1 MWDVKDSTGKNEQTE
16 SNEGAFSSV
25 TLYCTAGFGCLVIG
39 NVLPGDSYHSCL
51 SETGTLMACGDGCLK
66 FSGAVC
72 CWLRLLRSGIM
83 SATGHV
89 PGRLEGRGCGSTT
102 WLLLVFHLQRKTG
115 ITWLVQMYWTWYSV
129 MKIQWR
135 QKGNSSLS
143 SYWKKPVSIKARNI

>member
-1 MWDVKDSTGKNEQTE
+1 MWDVRGCTGKNEQTE
-16 SNEGAFSSV
+16 YNEGAFSSV

-72 CWLRLLRSGIM
+72 CWLRLLRSEIM

-89 PGRLEGRGCGSTT
+89 LRKQEGRGCGSTT
-102 WLLLVFHLQRKTG
+102 WPQLEFHEQGKKKLGVDVLFKCTG
-115 ITWLVQMYWTWYSV
+115 D
-129 MKIQWR
+129 
-135 QKGNSSLS
+135 
-143 SYWKKPVSIKARNI
+143 SIFM